1 MMNSEDGI
9 ERFLEAQASH
19 YPIAL
24 AEIQSGQKQSHW
36 IWYIFPQLAHT
47 AGFPSQSEYNRYY
60 GIKGLAEAKVYWANS
75 TLKSRLIEITTAV
88 LQSGQRNPE
97 ILMGSYVDARKL
109 RSCMTLFAA
118 VAPEETIFAEVL
130 DTLYDG
136 QRCEWSSKQ
145 LQEELP

>member
-1 MMNSEDGI
+1 MNSEEGI
-9 ERFLEAQASH
+9 ERFLEAQESD

-47 AGFPSQSEYNRYY
+47 SGFPNQSANNRYY
-60 GIKGLAEAKVYWANS
+60 GIKGIAEARVYWANN
-75 TLKSRLIEITTAV
+75 TLRSRLVEITTAA

-97 ILMGSYVDARKL
+97 ILMGSSVDARKL
-109 RSCMTLFAA
+109 RSCMTLFAT

-130 DTLYDG
+130 DTLYAG
-136 QRCEWSSKQ
+136 QRCEWTTKQ
-145 LQEELP
+145 LQEELA